1 MKRLAIL
8 IVTALFLLQS
18 PAIAAPKVA
27 AGATCTKV
35 GATQVVGGKKFTCI
49 KSGKKTVWDKGVA
62 SKKSQTI
69 TADPVADVEVSA
81 SFFQVNVKA
90 SSGLIIQTNSTT
102 PQVCQVNLLLIV
114 VISKV
119 GKCSLTFTQ
128 TGNSSF
134 AAATPLVLTF
144 NVTKMKQEISTSDD
158 AELEIIEKTQ
168 SISWQASSGLDV
180 TLTSLTPRICTVL
193 GDTLT
198 LLGLGTCEI
207 QGTQA
212 GNDEYLPAAPFTF
225 KYQLVR
231 AKQEIEFDRIDDVGL
246 EEMYVELEAYSSADD
261 KNIKPKYTTSTPKV
275 CVIEEDRVQLLAA
288 GDCTVLASHPGT
300 DLYGPAPEVSQT
312 FKVLPPRVGSLENPA
327 TPGVT
332 IRGTESEITFI
343 EYTEKVDMK
352 AFCKEDSF
360 YEGCTEDKNFNGIP
374 DPDTEYKMVALLFE
388 YKNIGK
394 TAENPLFY
402 FSAVYED
409 EFIDASSA
417 TVPRDLTSKKLLPNA
432 KARGYVYISVPT
444 YFEMKDVL
452 LYFESFDEDANDVY
466 IAVTKP

>member
-18 PAIAAPKVA
+18 PAVAAPKVA

-90 SSGLIIQTNSTT
+90 SSGLIIQTSSTT

-114 VISKV
+114 VITKV

-128 TGNSSF
+128 TGNNVF
-134 AAATPLVLTF
+134 APAAPLILSF
-144 NVTKMKQEISTSDD
+144 NVTKMKQEVSTSDD
-158 AELEIIEKTQ
+158 SELEIIEKTQ
-168 SISWQASSGLDV
+168 SISWESSSGLDV
-180 TLTSLTPRICTVL
+180 TLTSLTPRICTVQ

-212 GNDEYLPAAPFTF
+212 GNDEYLPAPPFTF

-261 KNIKPKYTTSTPKV
+261 KNITPRYTTSTPKV
-275 CVIEEDRVQLLAA
+275 CVIEDNRVQLLTA
-288 GDCTVLASHPGT
+288 GDCTVVASHPGT

-352 AFCKEDSF
+352 AFCKENSF

-394 TAENPLFY
+394 TTEGAFFF

-409 EFIDASSA
+409 EFIDATSA
-417 TVPRDLTSKKLLPNA
+417 TVPRDLAGKKLLPNV

-466 IAVTKP
+466 IAVSKP